1 MRLALLPVA
10 VVLALVPQRAADDSF
25 VGIGIWYA
33 GPQARL
39 PAAGAADIETM
50 RRDLVAIRRA
60 GFNAITTWI
69 TWRDAEPQKG
79 SYALAALERII
90 AAAAEADLK
99 VAVVAYREPAPS
111 WAAGDT
117 HAAARFADYLS
128 RRLSLQQAVLG
139 VTPAARAGE
148 PEPGRTEVGVGNA
161 PEARVAMWSQLARGE
176 RYVAFAATDA
186 PLSPTVLSLG
196 ETAGVVTRNMALFS
210 PLRPRTGGV
219 VQLTGAEAGAR
230 VEVRLLESADA
241 IVIIGLNY
249 APAPRKVTITFAP
262 EIPEAIWQNLET
274 GAAVNFI
281 MSKQGPFYEH
291 TFGPRDALVL
301 MIRKRLR

>member
-1 MRLALLPVA
+1 MHLALVPIA
-10 VVLALVPQRAADDSF
+10 VLLALVPQRAADESF
-25 VGIGIWYA
+25 VGIGIWYG
-33 GPQARL
+33 GPDARMA
-39 PAAGAADIETM
+39 AAGTADLETM

-60 GFNAITTWI
+60 GFNAITTWV

-90 AAAAEADLK
+90 AAAVEADLK
-99 VAVVAYREPAPS
+99 VAVVAYREPAPA
-111 WAAGDT
+111 WATGDT
-117 HAAARFADYLS
+117 QAATRFVEYLS
-128 RRLSLQQAVLG
+128 RRLSLQQAVLA
-139 VTPAARAGE
+139 VTAGARAGE
-148 PEPGRTEVGVGNA
+148 PPQGRIDLHAGNA
-161 PEARVAMWSQLARGE
+161 PDGRVAMWSQLARGE
-176 RYVAFAATDA
+176 RYLAFAGADA

-196 ETAGVVTRNMALFS
+196 ETAGVVTRNLALFG
-210 PLRPRTGGV
+210 PLRPRSGGV

-274 GAAVNFI
+274 GAAVDFI
-281 MSKQGPFYEH
+281 MGKAGPYYEH